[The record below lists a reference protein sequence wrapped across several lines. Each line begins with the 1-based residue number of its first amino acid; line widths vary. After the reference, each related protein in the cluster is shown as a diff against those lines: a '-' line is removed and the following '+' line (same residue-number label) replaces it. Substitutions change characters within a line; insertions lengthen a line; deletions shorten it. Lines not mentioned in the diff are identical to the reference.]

1 MSEDRSEIQAFTT
14 AGRHDFGGIEDEE
27 KLKMVDSVARHLSGK
42 QCGSRVGIF
51 PRSSSDDLAIVRHE
65 FYFCLLLSPHRK
77 IEF

>member
-14 AGRHDFGGIEDEE
+14 AGRHDFGGIEDEG
-27 KLKMVDSVARHLSGK
+27 KLKMVDSVARHRSGK
-42 QCGSRVGIF
+42 QCGSRAGIF
-51 PRSSSDDLAIVRHE
+51 PRSSPDLAIVRHE